1 MLKKEPVETIMTKDV
16 FTIDEND
23 ELKDAISLIK
33 RKKIRHLPV
42 MKNNKVVG
50 ILSRSDINRL
60 TFGALFDHQDSAD
73 EAILNMLSISQVMTA
88 KPRLIRTDES
98 IQAVAEIFAQ
108 EEYHALPVIEAG
120 ECKGIVTTTDVI
132 SYLLKHY
139 E

>member
-1 MLKKEPVETIMTKDV
+1 MLKDEPIHTIMTKDV
-16 FTIDEND
+16 IRIEEND
-23 ELKDAISLIK
+23 ELKNAISLIK

-42 MKNNKVVG
+42 MRNNKVVG

-98 IQAVAEIFAQ
+98 IQTVAEIFAK

-132 SYLLKHY
+132 GYLLKHY
-139 E
+139 